1 MKFGGSHPRKLR
13 VRGMQATGFLLA
25 GAVASGPAAAGSFSL
40 YDFDVDYQLQAT
52 YAAAMRLHDPDK
64 RLAEAPPAA
73 TIPLPDYFKV
83 SESWNYDD
91 GNNNFKKNDLINNRL
106 TLLGEFAIS
115 RGDFGVLARGDA
127 FYDDVYMRKNS
138 NNSPESLNTSQEP
151 FNSFT
156 QTAEDLSG
164 RRKRLLDFYAFG
176 TWYLSDETA
185 LSLRIGR
192 HIAAW
197 GESLFHAGI
206 ALAQAPADATKANIP
221 GADVK
226 SILLPVNQI
235 SLQMSLNDQWTLLG
249 QYKLEYKST
258 ELNPTGEYFS
268 IADVVG
274 PGAEFIWGIENPL
287 YLANLSD
294 VNLLGDDVGEAL
306 QLVVDLLAPGLPVE
320 AVTGLT
326 NQLLGTLDGVLP
338 DLNIPFNLLPAQN
351 APQYINVQRKKDIV
365 PSDHGQWGLGL
376 KYQVTPVTN
385 VGLYH
390 LRYHNTTPAPV
401 QNYGYTTLLNGPNG
415 QPLLT
420 TQALGLLVPVDY
432 NITYFDGIHMTAM
445 SFSTALFGAN
455 VGGEFIYRDGVD
467 VLVDVN
473 APLLGPV
480 PTPVRAKVAQV
491 DLNALYTIGP
501 ASVGNFSLW
510 DSFTIVGDIG
520 YISVLDR
527 DEGVGNEPD
536 NRSKVLTYSKDA
548 VGTSFLFLT
557 DRKNIFNGWDLQIPI
572 AASMMLN
579 NQSSLLSGFGPLMGS
594 SDKRLSIG
602 ANFTYL
608 QKLTLG
614 VTYSGYF
621 GTPDLSA
628 NPYADRDYLGF
639 TAKYNF

>member
-138 NNSPESLNTSQEP
+138 NNSPEP

-287 YLANLSD
+287 FLANLSD
-294 VNLLGDDVGEAL
+294 VNLLSDDVGEAL
-306 QLVVDLLAPGLPVE
+306 GLVLDLLAPGLPVDS
-320 AVTGLT
+320 VIGLT

-351 APQYINVQRKKDIV
+351 SPQYINVQRKKDIV

-594 SDKRLSIG
+594 SDKRLSVG